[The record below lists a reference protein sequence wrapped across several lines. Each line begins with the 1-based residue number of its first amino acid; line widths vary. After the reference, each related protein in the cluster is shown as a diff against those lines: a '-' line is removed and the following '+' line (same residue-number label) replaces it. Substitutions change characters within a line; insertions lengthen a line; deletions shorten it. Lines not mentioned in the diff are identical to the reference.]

1 MDFNVRSQSIFD
13 SHAHYTDERFDNPEA
28 LLSELKSNWGVG
40 GIINCAVD
48 IPSCLACIELSKKF
62 DFCHTAAGFHASD
75 LPEGDIQENISALK
89 TIITENKIVAVGEI
103 GLDYYWDVSFKDKQ
117 LLYFEEQVKLANAL
131 NLPVIV
137 HDRDAH
143 ADTLEILK
151 RHKPRGV
158 VHCFSGSTEMAR
170 EIIKL
175 GMYIGIG
182 GVVTFKNAKKVC
194 EVVKDTPMNSILF
207 ETDAPYM
214 APAPIRGTLNHS
226 SNIRLSSEKMAELLG
241 MQHRIFNKIT
251 VENAMRLFRAPK
263 FQRENAQQGIY

>member
-194 EVVKDTPMNSILF
+194 EVVKDTPMNSILL

-214 APAPIRGTLNHS
+214 APEPHRGKTCHS
-226 SNIRLSSEKMAELLG
+226 GYIAYTAQKIADIKDMKLQDIIDIAANNTKELFGL
-241 MQHRIFNKIT
+241 K
-251 VENAMRLFRAPK
+251 
-263 FQRENAQQGIY
+263 